1 MDRGAWQATVH
12 GIAKV
17 GLDLVTKPQ
26 PPISSSRKGRKV
38 HMCAYTDTQ
47 TCTHTHTLNLAWS
60 VNFHVCQGQISGYY
74 SEKGF
79 RCGFNSMSIT
89 KSCIT

>member
-47 TCTHTHTLNLAWS
+47 TCTHTHTHTESCLVCELPCLPGP
-60 VNFHVCQGQISGYY
+60 NFWLLL
-74 SEKGF
+74 
-79 RCGFNSMSIT
+79 
-89 KSCIT
+89 